1 MEINGLVDTS
11 FNEIKP
17 YVYEKPMVPF
27 HEGEPTN
34 DNESREDVEPT
45 TAKSM
50 VMVPS
55 VIPEKLEDFGYSY
68 DRPSNPMALPDQP
81 IQRTT
86 SDPYDEFPGASAR
99 IVGKRAGRDY
109 WWNWRNIKHIN
120 CVKILMKALLLC
132 DTKTINYIKNIR
144 VVNCGRIW
152 IVFCSSFFF
161 IYLLVFCFDKCFLCE
176 NPAFRIMDLMT
187 FHIVPRSKSHSNC
200 LLS

>member
-1 MEINGLVDTS
+1 MSHLSGIQLNNRPTDAADKFVVITRKDIYSANNRIDLLKLNLRNEQFMEINGLVDTS

-109 WWNWRNIKHIN
+109 W
-120 CVKILMKALLLC
+120 
-132 DTKTINYIKNIR
+132 
-144 VVNCGRIW
+144 
-152 IVFCSSFFF
+152 
-161 IYLLVFCFDKCFLCE
+161 
-176 NPAFRIMDLMT
+176 
-187 FHIVPRSKSHSNC
+187 
-200 LLS
+200 